1 MKEQN
6 MNKDDIIDALTPYQ
20 QARARPGMWFGSET
34 PTEENLVI
42 FDGKNLNFD
51 KIEYTPAIATMFREI
66 VDNSLDEISK
76 GFGNTL
82 RFTYDEKTLTFT
94 VNDNGRGIPLDKV
107 QLVFTSM
114 FSGRNFRD
122 RGEVAGQNGVGAAV
136 AAFTSNIFEVE
147 VWRDNKH
154 LIQKFSE
161 NTKDKSDFGPSEIII
176 HEPILKDYKGKN
188 VGTQVKLI
196 PSSIVYK
203 HRILPEKY
211 LKARAWE
218 IAANNPNLKIYW
230 NDELLKTSKTTIS
243 TLFANQKPITISIN
257 EDDFKSDFYLLPHFS
272 ETLDEEIVHSSVNNI
287 PAWDKQGKHISA
299 FRNQFYNGLLEA
311 LKLESKRRK
320 LNPNRSDI
328 AAGLLIYNV
337 TKMKAPTFDSQN
349 KTRLTNQEAEK
360 AIKKNLDGE
369 VEYKKII
376 KSYPEWIDD
385 IYARC
390 SERTKKVDN
399 LEAAKLAKKM
409 RKAKVDGL
417 LDAVGN
423 DRSKCRL
430 LIGEGDSAVGMIAP
444 ARDPK
449 IHGGLAL
456 KGKPLN
462 VFDKNAREVLEND
475 ELRDICNAIG
485 LVPGTKANLKDLRYG
500 QVWFATDMDHDGSHI
515 CGLLTNF
522 FYKWWP
528 ELFDEKNPYFY
539 AFMTPFIIAQKNKEI
554 KYWYGDNVNEF
565 IPNNYKG
572 WNIRR
577 AKGLGSLEE
586 ADWITSLKTPKL
598 IPIVNDGKL
607 EELLSLVFNNERA
620 DDRKI
625 WLEN

>member
-1 MKEQN
+1 
-6 MNKDDIIDALTPYQ
+6 MNKIKDDIIDALTPYQ

-34 PTEENLVI
+34 PNEDNLVV
-42 FDGKNLNFD
+42 FNGNELEYKN
-51 KIEYTPAIATMFREI
+51 IRYTPAIATMFREI

-76 GFGNTL
+76 GFGNVLKLNYNPT
-82 RFTYDEKTLTFT
+82 TFT
-94 VNDNGRGIPLDKV
+94 FSVLDNGRGIPLDKV

-114 FSGRNFRD
+114 FSGRNFRE
-122 RGEVAGQNGVGAAV
+122 RGEQAGQNGVGAAV
-136 AAFTSNIFEVE
+136 AAFTSLEFTVD
-147 VWRDNKH
+147 VWRDGKH
-154 LIQKFSE
+154 LTQKFSE
-161 NTKDKSDFGPSEIII
+161 SKEKGGDFGPENIII
-176 HEPILKDYKGKN
+176 HEQIVKPYKGKN
-188 VGTQVKLI
+188 VGTQVTLT
-196 PSSIVYK
+196 PSGRVYK
-203 HRILPEKY
+203 HLLMPEEY

-218 IAANNPNLKIYW
+218 IAANNPNIKVYW
-230 NDELLKTSKTTIS
+230 NDELLKSAKTTQA
-243 TLFANQKPITISIN
+243 TLFSNKKPIVIEIT
-257 EDDFKSDFYLLPHFS
+257 EPDFNSVFYLQPHFA
-272 ETLDEEIVHSSVNNI
+272 ENLDEEVVHSSVNNI
-287 PAWDKQGKHISA
+287 PAWDKAGKHISA
-299 FRNQFYNGLLEA
+299 FRNTFYNGLLEA

-349 KTRLTNQEAEK
+349 KTRLTNVEAER

-376 KSYPEWIDD
+376 KQYPEWIDD

-390 SERTKKVDN
+390 SERTQKLDN
-399 LEAAKLAKKM
+399 SEAAKLAKKM
-409 RKAKVDGL
+409 RKAKVAGL
-417 LDAVGN
+417 LDATGSN
-423 DRSKCRL
+423 RTFCRL

-462 VFDKNAREVLEND
+462 VFDKTAREVLEND

-485 LVPGTKANLKDLRYG
+485 LIPGQKAVLSDLRYG

-528 ELFDEKNPYFY
+528 ELFDDKKPYFY
-539 AFMTPFIIAQKNKEI
+539 AFMTPFIIAEKGKQKS
-554 KYWYGDNVNEF
+554 YWYGDNVAEF
-565 IPNNYKG
+565 KPEEYRG

-586 ADWITSLKTPKL
+586 SDWVTSLKNPKL
-598 IPIVNDGKL
+598 IPISDDGRL
-607 EELLSLVFNNERA
+607 GELMSLIFNNERA
-620 DDRKI
+620 DDRKV
-625 WLEN
+625 WLAHE